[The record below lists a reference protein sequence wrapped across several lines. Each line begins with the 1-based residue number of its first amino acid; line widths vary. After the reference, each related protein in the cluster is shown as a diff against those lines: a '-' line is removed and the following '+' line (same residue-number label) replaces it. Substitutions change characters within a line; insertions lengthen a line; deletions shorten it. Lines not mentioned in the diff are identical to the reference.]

1 MVAELIWILVGGL
14 LMSLVA
20 MVGAFTLLLPPQR
33 LQQLLLPLVSL
44 AAGSLLGGALF
55 HMLPEGM
62 GAMDPKQGSRYVAA
76 GFTVFLAL
84 EQFLQW
90 HHSHR
95 HAHRA
100 NPQSLP
106 AAGTAPRQPVA
117 VLILLGDALHNF
129 IGGLGIA
136 STFLMNPAAGIAAWS
151 AAVAHEV
158 PQELGDFAI
167 LLHSGWKPRAA
178 LRWNFISA
186 LTFPLGAVLA
196 WLIAQSLPVAG
207 LVLFASGNFLY
218 IAASDLVPEI
228 KAGTG
233 LRSAAPSFG
242 WFLAGLLLMQ
252 AVGH

>member
-62 GAMDPKQGSRYVAA
+62 GAMDPRQGSRYVAA

-95 HAHRA
+95 HEH
-100 NPQSLP
+100 NG
-106 AAGTAPRQPVA
+106 AAPGQPVA
-117 VLILLGDALHNF
+117 VLVLLGDALHNF

-136 STFLMNPAAGIAAWS
+136 STFLMNPAAGVAAWC

-228 KAGTG
+228 KAGAS
-233 LRSAAPSFG
+233 LRSAALGFG

>member
-1 MVAELIWILVGGL
+1 
-14 LMSLVA
+14 
-20 MVGAFTLLLPPQR
+20 
-33 LQQLLLPLVSL
+33 
-44 AAGSLLGGALF
+44 
-55 HMLPEGM
+55 
-62 GAMDPKQGSRYVAA
+62 
-76 GFTVFLAL
+76 
-84 EQFLQW
+84 
-90 HHSHR
+90 
-95 HAHRA
+95 
-100 NPQSLP
+100 
-106 AAGTAPRQPVA
+106 

-136 STFLMNPAAGIAAWS
+136 STFLMNPAAGVAAWC

-167 LLHSGWKPRAA
+167 LLHSGWKPQAA

-196 WLIAQSLPVAG
+196 WLIAQALPVGG

-228 KAGTG
+228 KAGTS
-233 LRSAAPSFG
+233 LRSAAFSFG

-252 AVGH
+252 AIGG

>member
-1 MVAELIWILVGGL
+1 MAELNALAWILLGGF

-20 MVGAFTLLLPPQR
+20 LVGALTVLLPAKQ
-33 LQQLLLPLVSL
+33 LDQLLIPLISL

-62 GAMDPKQGSRYVAA
+62 EAIGHRSGGLYVAA
-76 GFTVFLAL
+76 GFTGFLAL

-95 HAHRA
+95 GSQRHRH
-100 NPQSLP
+100 PM
-106 AAGTAPRQPVA
+106 A
-117 VLILLGDALHNF
+117 VLILLGDGLHNF

-136 STFLMNPAAGIAAWS
+136 STFLMNPAAGMAAWC
-151 AAVAHEV
+151 AAVAHEI

-167 LLHSGWKPRAA
+167 LLHSGWRIRSA
-178 LRWNFISA
+178 LRWNFLSA

-196 WLIAQSLPVAG
+196 WLISQRLPVTG

-228 KAGTG
+228 KASTNLRAAG
-233 LRSAAPSFG
+233 LSFG
-242 WFLAGLLLMQ
+242 WFSAGLALMY
-252 AVGH
+252 AMAPP

>member
-1 MVAELIWILVGGL
+1 VAGLNSFVWIVVGGL

-20 MVGAFTLLLPPQR
+20 MVGAITLLLPPKR
-33 LQQLLLPLVSL
+33 LQVILLPLVSL

-55 HMLPEGM
+55 HMLPEGIA
-62 GAMDPKQGSRYVAA
+62 AMEPRRGSLFIAA
-76 GFTVFLAL
+76 GFTLFLAM
-84 EQFLQW
+84 EQFLRW

-95 HAHRA
+95 SPGDRLTSA
-100 NPQSLP
+100 S
-106 AAGTAPRQPVA
+106 RQPIA
-117 VLILLGDALHNF
+117 ILILLGDGLHNF

-136 STFLMNPAAGIAAWS
+136 STFLMNPAAGVAAWC

-167 LLHSGWKPRAA
+167 LLHSGWTPRSA

-186 LTFPLGAVLA
+186 LTFPIGGLLA
-196 WLIAQSLPVAG
+196 WLIARSLPVAG

-228 KAGTG
+228 KANTS
-233 LRSAAPSFG
+233 LRSATLGFG
-242 WFLAGLLLMQ
+242 WFCLGMLLML
-252 AVGH
+252 ALVH

>member
-1 MVAELIWILVGGL
+1 LNSLVWILVGGL

-20 MVGAFTLLLPPQR
+20 MVGAITLLLQPRR
-33 LQQLLLPLVSL
+33 LQVMLLPLVSL
-44 AAGSLLGGALF
+44 AAGSMLGGALF
-55 HMLPEGM
+55 HMLPEGIA
-62 GAMDPKQGSRYVAA
+62 AMEPRRGSLFIAT
-76 GFTVFLAL
+76 GFTLFLAM
-84 EQFLQW
+84 EQFLHW

-95 HAHRA
+95 
-100 NPQSLP
+100 SP
-106 AAGTAPRQPVA
+106 AAGPSSSSRQPVA
-117 VLILLGDALHNF
+117 ILILLGDALHNF

-136 STFLMNPAAGIAAWS
+136 STFLMNPAAGIAAWF

-167 LLHSGWKPRAA
+167 LLHSGWTPRSA

-196 WLIAQSLPVAG
+196 WMVAQSLSVAG

-228 KAGTG
+228 KASTSF
-233 LRSAAPSFG
+233 RSAALGFG
-242 WFLAGLLLMQ
+242 WFAAGLLGML
-252 AVGH
+252 ALAH

>member
-1 MVAELIWILVGGL
+1 MAELIWILVGGL

-20 MVGAFTLLLPPQR
+20 MVGTFTLLLPPKR

-62 GAMDPKQGSRYVAA
+62 GAMDPRHGSRYVAA

-95 HAHRA
+95 HNH
-100 NPQSLP
+100 SGE
-106 AAGTAPRQPVA
+106 AADGARPRQPVA

-136 STFLMNPAAGIAAWS
+136 STFLMNPAAGVAAWC

-167 LLHSGWKPRAA
+167 LLHSGWSPRSA
-178 LRWNFISA
+178 LRWNFLSA

-207 LVLFASGNFLY
+207 LVLFASGNFIY

-228 KAGTG
+228 KANTS
-233 LRSAAPSFG
+233 LRSASLSFG
-242 WFLAGLLLMQ
+242 WFCGGLLLMLGL
-252 AVGH
+252 AH

>member
-1 MVAELIWILVGGL
+1 MSTASSLIAILVGGL

-20 MVGAFTLLLPPQR
+20 MVGAFTLLLSPRR

-62 GAMDPKQGSRYVAA
+62 GAMDPHRGSRYVAA

-95 HAHRA
+95 HNHSAEA
-100 NPQSLP
+100 
-106 AAGTAPRQPVA
+106 AAGTRPRQPVA

-136 STFLMNPAAGIAAWS
+136 STFLLNPAAGVAAWF

-167 LLHSGWKPRAA
+167 LLHSGWKPRIA

-228 KAGTG
+228 KAGTS
-233 LRSAAPSFG
+233 LRSAALSFG

-252 AVGH
+252 VIGH

>member
-1 MVAELIWILVGGL
+1 MATLNSLAWIVAGGL

-20 MVGAFTLLLPPQR
+20 MVGALTLLMPPRR
-33 LQQLLLPLVSL
+33 LQSALLPLVSL

-62 GAMDPKQGSRYVAA
+62 GAMPSRRGSLCIAA
-76 GFTVFLAL
+76 GFMTFLAL

-95 HAHRA
+95 RA
-100 NPQSLP
+100 GRSRKPM
-106 AAGTAPRQPVA
+106 GI
-117 VLILLGDALHNF
+117 LILVGDALHNF

-136 STFLMNPAAGIAAWS
+136 STFLLNPAAGIAAFV

-167 LLHSGWKPRAA
+167 LVHSGWSARAA

-196 WLIAQSLPVAG
+196 WAISRSLPVAS
-207 LVLFASGNFLY
+207 LVLFACGNFLY

-228 KAGTG
+228 KAAQSLGE
-233 LRSAAPSFG
+233 AAQGFG
-242 WFLAGLLLMQ
+242 WCSAGLLIMMGLAQ
-252 AVGH
+252 

>member
-1 MVAELIWILVGGL
+1 VVAGLNNLAWILTGGI

-20 MVGAFTLLLPPQR
+20 LVGGITTLLPPRR
-33 LQQLLLPLVSL
+33 LDQLLLPLISL

-55 HMLPEGM
+55 HMLPEGLAVV
-62 GAMDPKQGSRYVAA
+62 GPRRGGIWIAG
-76 GFTVFLAL
+76 GFTGFLAL

-95 HAHRA
+95 HTQ
-100 NPQSLP
+100 PQRHP
-106 AAGTAPRQPVA
+106 MA

-136 STFLMNPAAGIAAWS
+136 STFLMNPTAGIAAWC
-151 AAVAHEV
+151 AAVAHEI

-167 LLHSGWKPRAA
+167 LIHSGWRADSA

-196 WLIAQSLPVAG
+196 WVLARSLPVDG

-228 KAGTG
+228 KTSTTLDSAG
-233 LRSAAPSFG
+233 LSFG
-242 WFLAGLLLMQ
+242 WFCAGLALML
-252 AVGH
+252 AMAHP

>member
-1 MVAELIWILVGGL
+1 MAELNSLVWILVGGL

-20 MVGAFTLLLPPQR
+20 MVGGLTLLLPPRR
-33 LQQLLLPLVSL
+33 LQQILLPLVSL

-62 GAMDPKQGSRYVAA
+62 EAMAPRSGSAYVAA

-95 HAHRA
+95 
-100 NPQSLP
+100 LP
-106 AAGTAPRQPVA
+106 ASPAIAGARRPVA

-136 STFLMNPAAGIAAWS
+136 STFLMNPAAGVAAWC

-167 LLHSGWKPRAA
+167 LLHSGWTPRLA
-178 LRWNFISA
+178 LRWNFLSA
-186 LTFPLGAVLA
+186 LTFPLGALLA

-228 KAGTG
+228 KAGAT
-233 LRSAAPSFG
+233 LPAAVLSFA
-242 WFLAGLLLMQ
+242 WFCLGLLML
-252 AVGH
+252 ALLPLH